1 MNYYISDLHLFHGNA
16 IQFDDRPFESM
27 EDMLAQIYNNWNE
40 RVTNGDNVYI
50 LGDISFRGK
59 NEDLIAYVSKLKGH
73 KHLILGNH
81 DDVSDYRYRQLFE
94 EVVEY
99 KELQDSAN
107 KQSYRLVLFHY
118 PILSWKNMSRGEILL
133 YGHTHDSAEDAYYQ
147 KCLSKMKGEGCYHL
161 PEDGVHAYNVG
172 CMKPYM
178 NYTPRTLQ
186 EILDGA
192 KSER

>member
-16 IQFDDRPFESM
+16 IVFDNRPFESV

-40 RVTNGDNVYI
+40 RVTNADNVYI

-81 DDVSDYRYRQLFE
+81 DDVSDYRYKQLFE
-94 EVVEY
+94 EVTDY
-99 KELQDSAN
+99 KEMQDSAN
-107 KQSYRLVLFHY
+107 GKKYRLVLFHY
-118 PILSWKNMSRGEILL
+118 PILSWKNMSRGTILL
-133 YGHTHDSAEDAYYQ
+133 YGHTHNSKEDEYYQ
-147 KCLSKMKGEGCYHL
+147 DCLKNMRDADCYHI
-161 PEDGVHAYNVG
+161 PEEGVKAMNVG

-186 EILDGA
+186 EILDGNQ
-192 KSER
+192 